1 MNYVYTIENSSYS
14 PNEKKIIESSNNK
27 MIRVWYVK
35 QLKYVKTKNLSK
47 LVDSFVRTRNWL
59 LENHPELLL

>member
-27 MIRVWYVK
+27 MIRVWYLN

-47 LVDSFVRTRNWL
+47 LAESFVRTKNWV